1 MPVEADPDELENFAQ
16 TLSTF
21 CANMM
26 EELGRLN
33 GGFESLSDSWRDVK
47 QQEFAEILSS
57 LTQQLQQFSEVSD
70 ENVKYLLQQAER
82 LREYLNA

>member
-16 TLSTF
+16 TLSAF
-21 CANMM
+21 CENVM

-33 GGFESLSDSWRDVK
+33 GSFESLSDSWRDVK

-57 LTQQLQQFSEVSD
+57 LTQQLQQFSEVSE
-70 ENVKYLLQQAER
+70 ENVKYLIQQAER